1 MVTIMADNVP
11 KLPPKPADA
20 EKIGSIWVMS
30 GRVKAMLNLDIV
42 REATRLTRA
51 GKLVE
56 ATALLQR
63 MLRRQSPPDTTA
75 RTGRIAL
82 TVRELPIIDAKANTL
97 E

>member
-1 MVTIMADNVP
+1 
-11 KLPPKPADA
+11 
-20 EKIGSIWVMS
+20 MS

-63 MLRRQSPPDTTA
+63 MLRCQSPPDTTA
-75 RTGRIAL
+75 RTGRIA
-82 TVRELPIIDAKANTL
+82 VRELPIIDAKANTL

>member
-11 KLPPKPADA
+11 KLRPKPADA
-20 EKIGSIWVMS
+20 EKIGTIWVMS

-56 ATALLQR
+56 ATAL

-75 RTGRIAL
+75 RTGRIA
-82 TVRELPIIDAKANTL
+82 VRELPIIDAKANTL